1 MSNAR
6 ILEPNSK
13 LIRMNIPINIMLIL
27 NLLSMP
33 IFIFY
38 KYLTTANK
46 SLISTAIIMCIP
58 LVNYIVILNYFK
70 KPYFF
75 KIYTDIIYNEEYTTY
90 SLEKTM
96 LYSSIGGTL
105 ITLIIS
111 YTYYFIGYNTVAID
125 KYVEEIHYKIIL
137 FIYNLIYNFYSR
149 FIFFLNTTIFFIVF
163 YKHYIDLSGEVKKIN
178 DKKSWTIDKYKTSIS
193 VISYNLLFIRTE
205 INKSIKLLEYIYIS
219 STILGAISIGT
230 IMNNKKLNI
239 FLIGSIIIWSII
251 QFGFLFIMSLITEK
265 KDELIEEINKPKF
278 AIHYLIKDRVYD
290 NSEEILKNISNDRR
304 KNYYINNLN
313 TDENTL
319 VIQAESKSITID
331 KSIIDS
337 SSSIDWI
344 ILHKILDNKWAVFEF
359 MGISFE
365 NTEGIKKII
374 GMVGLIIYATHVI
387 SNDFDFS
394 IK

>member
-1 MSNAR
+1 MKIIIFILKLIGVHMSNAR

-38 KYLTTANK
+38 KYLTTADK

-75 KIYTDIIYNEEYTTY
+75 KIYTDIIYNEEYTIY

-96 LYSSIGGTL
+96 LYSSIGCTL

-125 KYVEEIHYKIIL
+125 KYVEEVHYKIIL
-137 FIYNLIYNFYSR
+137 FIYILIYNFYSR
-149 FIFFLNTTIFFIVF
+149 FIFFLNTNIFFIVF
-163 YKHYIDLSGEVKKIN
+163 YKHYIDLSSEVKKIK
-178 DKKSWTIDKYKTSIS
+178 DKKSWSIDKYKTSIS

-230 IMNNKKLNI
+230 IMNNKKTKYFFNRFDCYMVNHTAWI
-239 FLIGSIIIWSII
+239 FIYYV
-251 QFGFLFIMSLITEK
+251 
-265 KDELIEEINKPKF
+265 IN
-278 AIHYLIKDRVYD
+278 Y
-290 NSEEILKNISNDRR
+290 
-304 KNYYINNLN
+304 
-313 TDENTL
+313 
-319 VIQAESKSITID
+319 
-331 KSIIDS
+331 
-337 SSSIDWI
+337 
-344 ILHKILDNKWAVFEF
+344 
-359 MGISFE
+359 
-365 NTEGIKKII
+365 
-374 GMVGLIIYATHVI
+374 
-387 SNDFDFS
+387 
-394 IK
+394 